1 MRTPEEIMQSL
12 ESRVA
17 VLQEQAGRVEHLL
30 AESATTAASEDEV
43 VTVTVNAGGA
53 LTGLQFSPGARGM
66 SGAGLAELTLET
78 YRRAT
83 EEAGR
88 KTAEIMSDLIGAD
101 SEAADVLQSFT
112 RRPQQEP

>member
-17 VLQEQAGRVEHLL
+17 VLQEQAARAEHLL
-30 AESATTAASEDEV
+30 ADSATTAASEDEV
-43 VTVTVNAGGA
+43 VTVTVNAGGV
-53 LTGLQFSPGARGM
+53 LTDIRFSPGARGM

-88 KTAEIMSDLIGAD
+88 KTAEIMSGLLGGD
-101 SEAADVLQSFT
+101 SEAAGVLQSFT
-112 RRPQQEP
+112 RPPRQES